1 MDQGDLYRFE
11 IEDRLLDVPVKKH
24 VSVRWEPGS
33 GICRVGVMLHE
44 YTWDR
49 RDEVLTRVLAFEEA
63 HALDGETSL
72 PKDERHPRKHSGP
85 KNAKVGGRGTNQLV
99 RDVYKPAHFAYR
111 SLMEASHR
119 TRYDMKALTSPHKRL
134 LTDHKTVHDRLLTV
148 LAAQG
153 HSLAAFA

>member
-1 MDQGDLYRFE
+1 MGAVAWHWARAEHHFSFAVDTNKQMPQYADWAAVGLFYSA
-11 IEDRLLDVPVKKH
+11 LH
-24 VSVRWEPGS
+24 VV
-33 GICRVGVMLHE
+33 H
-44 YTWDR
+44 
-49 RDEVLTRVLAFEEA
+49 A
-63 HALDGETSL
+63 ALDGETSL

>member
-1 MDQGDLYRFE
+1 VDTNKQMPQYADWAAVGLFYSA
-11 IEDRLLDVPVKKH
+11 LH
-24 VSVRWEPGS
+24 VV
-33 GICRVGVMLHE
+33 H
-44 YTWDR
+44 
-49 RDEVLTRVLAFEEA
+49 A
-63 HALDGETSL
+63 ALDGETSL